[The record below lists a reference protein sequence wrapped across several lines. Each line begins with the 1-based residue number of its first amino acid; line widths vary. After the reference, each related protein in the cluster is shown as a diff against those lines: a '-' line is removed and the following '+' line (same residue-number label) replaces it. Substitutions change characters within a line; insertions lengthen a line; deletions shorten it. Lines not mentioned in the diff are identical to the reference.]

1 MKKTISF
8 VIPLVSLLFCF
19 SAFPASAGGS
29 KAKSFTIYTWEGMFP
44 TEILRGFEKETGFR
58 INYVNFDS
66 NETML
71 SKLAAAEGGDYDL
84 VIADDYIVEAVI
96 DGGLAQKLDK
106 GQIPNYPNINP
117 MYLGPFYDPRNEYT
131 VPYGSGVQTIV
142 YDPAR
147 TPVNISGFAELWDS
161 SLRDK
166 IGITGN
172 FRVITGMALKVMG
185 GSYNEEDPARIAEAG
200 RLMLSLAP
208 NIRLIKDDNLQDDL
222 LSGEVAA
229 ALMYTDQ
236 ATKAM
241 LANPALK
248 MVFPKEGIGYGL
260 MAAFIPSKAPN
271 PAAAQA
277 FLNYILDPR
286 RGAECFE
293 NLGYYCTFIASEPFI
308 GEEYRKYLTLPEGFN
323 LNMETLRLVNQA
335 AEEEHERVWTAF
347 RAAAGK

>member
-1 MKKTISF
+1 MKKNLFF
-8 VIPLVSLLFCF
+8 VIPVVFLLFCL
-19 SAFPASAGGS
+19 SGCGGG
-29 KAKSFTIYTWEGMFP
+29 KDKRFTIYTWEGMFP
-44 TEILRGFEKETGFR
+44 TEIMSGFEKETGYR

-71 SKLAAAEGGDYDL
+71 SKLEAAGGGDYDL
-84 VIADDYIVEAVI
+84 VIADDYIIEAVI
-96 DGGLAQKLDK
+96 AGGLAQKLDK

-117 MYLGPFYDPRNEYT
+117 LYLRPFYDPRDEYT
-131 VPYGSGVQTIV
+131 VPYGAGVQTIV
-142 YDPAR
+142 YDPSR
-147 TPVNISGFAELWDS
+147 TGVDISGFAELWHG

-172 FRVITGMALKVMG
+172 SRVINGMALKVLG
-185 GSYNEEDPARIAEAG
+185 GSYNEEDPALIAEAG
-200 RLMLSLAP
+200 KLMLFLAP

-222 LSGEVAA
+222 LSGEISV

-241 LANPALK
+241 LANPALE

-271 PAAAQA
+271 PAAARA

-293 NLGYYCTFIASEPFI
+293 NLGYYCTFAASEPFI

-323 LNMETLRLVNQA
+323 INMETLRLVNEA

-347 RAAAGK
+347 RAATGE